1 VTEGA
6 GYGAIESVRLRI
18 LLLTDPRLSQL
29 AASVARAIGGR
40 HYVERVGDT
49 RGGLGSRWLAS
60 LSVARAAQSWV
71 PHLLHAIG
79 AEGAA
84 RAVGP
89 VAAGLGRP
97 FVLTLDEES
106 LARPSG
112 RLRRALL
119 AAAAVVLPTRSLAE
133 RVRDLGIERELYVT
147 SFPELED
154 PREDLFFLGS
164 IEVVYGRVVVAGK
177 VDLSDATPIEPL
189 VGGDRL
195 VQLGPK
201 KS

>member
-1 VTEGA
+1 VTQGA

-18 LLLTDPRLSQL
+18 LLLVDPRLSGL
-29 AASVARAIGGR
+29 GASVARALGGR
-40 HYVERVGDT
+40 HQVERVGDT
-49 RGGLGSRWLAS
+49 GSGLGSRWFAS
-60 LSVARAAQSWV
+60 LTAARAASSWA

-79 AEGAA
+79 SEGAA

-106 LARPSG
+106 LVHPSG
-112 RLRRALL
+112 RLRRAMLS
-119 AAAAVVLPTRSLAE
+119 AAAVVVPRREIAE
-133 RVRDLGIERELYVT
+133 RVRELGIERELYVT
-147 SFPELED
+147 SFPDPGPSEED
-154 PREDLFFLGS
+154 RFFLGS
-164 IEVVYGRVVVAGK
+164 IEVVYGRIVAERR
-177 VDLSDATPIEPL
+177 VDLSDAAPIAPL
-189 VGGDRL
+189 EGSDRL